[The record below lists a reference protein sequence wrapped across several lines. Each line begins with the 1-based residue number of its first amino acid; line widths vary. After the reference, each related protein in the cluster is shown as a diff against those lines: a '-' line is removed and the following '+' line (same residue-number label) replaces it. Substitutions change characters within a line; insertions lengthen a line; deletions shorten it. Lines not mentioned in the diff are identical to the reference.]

1 MLIST
6 PAAAPSPQETPTVNP
21 HRIAAD
27 APETRQVVAIF
38 SFMFN
43 VLIKTEPI
51 VATILNPAQ
60 VINAGI
66 LDMVIAYASL
76 PVESDRRLYHPAK
89 IPIFDPSTAAL
100 TGKPC
105 VNS

>member
-1 MLIST
+1 M
-6 PAAAPSPQETPTVNP
+6 NP

-27 APETRQVVAIF
+27 APEMRQVVAIF
-38 SFMFN
+38 SFVFN
-43 VLIKTEPI
+43 ALIKTEPI

-66 LDMVIAYASL
+66 LDMLTAYASL
-76 PVESDRRLYHPAK
+76 PVEGDRRLYHPAN
-89 IPIFDPSTAAL
+89 IPILEPSTAAF
-100 TGKPC
+100 TGNPC